1 MQTHNYS
8 LVCVYLCTSMNK
20 STAKPFVKWVGGK
33 TQLLEEVK
41 KSLPADMHMRNELIY
56 IEPFVGG
63 GAVLFWILQTYPNI
77 KRAIINDINAEL
89 ICTYR
94 IIQNNANELIHLLN
108 IIQDQ
113 YISLNSEERKIYFL
127 EKRKLFNSKKC
138 SDVELAALFIF
149 LNRTCFNGLYRVNSK
164 GEFNVPHGR
173 YTNPKICDKENL
185 IAVSQ
190 LLQRVEIL
198 CGDFEQTEIYAGENS
213 IFYLDPP
220 YKPLSKTS
228 SFTSYTKD
236 GFNDVEQV
244 RLRDFCTRISQQKTH
259 FIASNSDPIES
270 SGVSFFERIYR
281 QFKIRRVFATRL
293 INADSEKR
301 GLISEIMISNV

>member
-127 EKRKLFNSKKC
+127 EKHYC
-138 SDVELAALFIF
+138 
-149 LNRTCFNGLYRVNSK
+149 
-164 GEFNVPHGR
+164 
-173 YTNPKICDKENL
+173 
-185 IAVSQ
+185 
-190 LLQRVEIL
+190 
-198 CGDFEQTEIYAGENS
+198 
-213 IFYLDPP
+213 
-220 YKPLSKTS
+220 
-228 SFTSYTKD
+228 
-236 GFNDVEQV
+236 
-244 RLRDFCTRISQQKTH
+244 
-259 FIASNSDPIES
+259 
-270 SGVSFFERIYR
+270 
-281 QFKIRRVFATRL
+281 
-293 INADSEKR
+293 
-301 GLISEIMISNV
+301 